1 MKLIFLDFDG
11 VVNTRLYDSK
21 LGIIR
26 YFHTEDEAVNNKNAI
41 GFLNLLVKET
51 GAKVVVSSTWRLG
64 ETVET
69 LSKWLNN
76 SGFEGEVIGKTPRMD
91 DYCRGDEIAEYMLR
105 LEDVKSYVILDDDS
119 DMLKSQM
126 DNFVKCDH
134 DYGFLFHE
142 YFKAKMILDGS
153 YINLKGK
160 VVNNSEI

>member
-11 VVNTRLYDSK
+11 VVNTRLYDSRK

-26 YFHTEDEAVNNKNAI
+26 YFHPEDEAVNNKNAI

-51 GAKVVVSSTWRLG
+51 DAKVVVSSTWRLG

-69 LSKWLNN
+69 LAEWLYN

-91 DYCRGDEIAEYMLR
+91 SYCRGAEIEEYMLR
-105 LEDVKSYVILDDDS
+105 LENVESYVILDDDS
-119 DMLKSQM
+119 DMLKHQM

-142 YFKAKMILDGS
+142 YFKAKMILDGT
-153 YINLKGK
+153 YNNIKNLVCK
-160 VVNNSEI
+160 